1 MAQRIAKI
9 ALFKNR
15 QQIQVSATFGMKAL
29 QVQVGDVIQLTNSR
43 LGFSAKTFE
52 VQSWTFQPDM
62 QQGLV
67 INLELKEISSSVFDW
82 DAEEDT
88 YLFHQLI
95 FAVCQYT
102 WHS

>member
-15 QQIQVSATFGMKAL
+15 QQIVVKGTFSMKAL

-52 VQSWTFQPDM
+52 VQNWVFTPDL
-62 QQGLV
+62 QQGLT
-67 INLELKEISSSVFDW
+67 IALTLREISSAVFDW
-82 DAEEDT
+82 DAEET
-88 YLFHQLI
+88 QL
-95 FAVCQYT
+95 
-102 WHS
+102 